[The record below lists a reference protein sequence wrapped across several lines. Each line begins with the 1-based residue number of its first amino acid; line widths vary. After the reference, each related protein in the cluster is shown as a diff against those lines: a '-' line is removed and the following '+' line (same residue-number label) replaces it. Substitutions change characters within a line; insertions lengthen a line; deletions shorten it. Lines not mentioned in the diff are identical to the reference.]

1 MHLPPTQLSLMHSSF
16 SCSFVLSNRM
26 MYSTFLLYLPVYGY
40 QTRNMTT
47 RAVLVIVAPICL
59 LVYGMVMNVQMK
71 KMVCQS
77 NHAL

>member
-1 MHLPPTQLSLMHSSF
+1 
-16 SCSFVLSNRM
+16 
-26 MYSTFLLYLPVYGY
+26 MYSTFILYLPVYGY
-40 QTRNMTT
+40 QTRNMTIRT
-47 RAVLVIVAPICL
+47 VLVIVAPVCL

>member
-1 MHLPPTQLSLMHSSF
+1 MHLPPTQLSSMHSSF
-16 SCSFVLSNRM
+16 LCSCIISSHM
-26 MYSTFLLYLPVYGY
+26 MYSTFILYLPVYGY
-40 QTRNMTT
+40 QTRNMTIRT
-47 RAVLVIVAPICL
+47 VLVIVAPVCL